1 MKTRLFASLLILL
14 AVGGM
19 SSCKNH
25 VPPQDQV
32 YLYSFEKTPPVTAER
47 SKQLISDY
55 LGEKAADLTLNKDEN
70 VVYYVS
76 ADSVNATFE
85 QNLTNGSFEFTKL
98 PKDYGNVVPKLPSSE
113 EARRIAEGFLQSR
126 NVAPRNASELKLVHT
141 GGVREQAVVG
151 GQRAGPVID
160 KLITLTYGRELD
172 GLQVIGAGSKIVI
185 NIGDKGEVVGMI
197 HRWRELDRGS
207 AKAVQAGEAFTQAEA
222 EEQARKQ
229 IQEEFG
235 QVPYEIRSAV
245 KSYYDANGSYLQP
258 VWAFNVQLNLSQTDK
273 NVPPVKYLCVIPM
286 LKNSPESLQL
296 TARDPRAKEL
306 IKTGRAGGTPKGQ
319 TDGD

>member
-1 MKTRLFASLLILL
+1 
-14 AVGGM
+14 
-19 SSCKNH
+19 
-25 VPPQDQV
+25 
-32 YLYSFEKTPPVTAER
+32 
-47 SKQLISDY
+47 
-55 LGEKAADLTLNKDEN
+55 
-70 VVYYVS
+70 VYYVS

-85 QNLTNGSFEFTKL
+85 QNLTNGNFEFRKL
-98 PKDYGNVVPKLPSSE
+98 PKDYGNVVPKLPSTE

-126 NVAPRNASELKLVHT
+126 KVAPRNASELKLVHT

-172 GLQVIGAGSKIVI
+172 GLQVIGAGSKVVI

-207 AKAVQAGEAFTQAEA
+207 AKAVQAGEAITQAEA

-245 KSYYDANGSYLQP
+245 KSYYDRNGSYLQP
-258 VWAFNVQLNLSQTDK
+258 VWAFNVQLNLNRTDK
-273 NVPPVKYLCVIPM
+273 NVPPVQYLCVIPM
-286 LKNSPESLQL
+286 LKDSPESLQL
-296 TARDPRAKEL
+296 TERDPRAKEL
-306 IKTGRAGGTPKGQ
+306 IKTGRPSGGTPKGK